1 MGETPHERTVF
12 ASKSSR
18 SATAYSTRSFAI
30 ASSRAGDNSLSI
42 LPHLI
47 RYTSEEMEAKA
58 RSQRRSAVGV
68 GIMLAL
74 NPLHGSGRAGFPH
87 PAFDFGDHAHATQ
100 GIRMTDSGQRQL
112 AGEQTPHTIP
122 KDTAAVSAPIGIHRA
137 LERAREAAGEK
148 DVWLSG
154 GTSTNRQCLLA

>member
-18 SATAYSTRSFAI
+18 SATAYSTPSFAI

-47 RYTSEEMEAKA
+47 RYTSEEIEAKA

-74 NPLHGSGRAGFPH
+74 NPPPRIRASGFP
-87 PAFDFGDHAHATQ
+87 A
-100 GIRMTDSGQRQL
+100 SGF
-112 AGEQTPHTIP
+112 
-122 KDTAAVSAPIGIHRA
+122 
-137 LERAREAAGEK
+137 
-148 DVWLSG
+148 
-154 GTSTNRQCLLA
+154 